1 MSENDYAF
9 PTPEVLAMGLT
20 KREYIACMAL
30 QGILSSVTLGRA
42 DHTRLLCKTAI
53 NYADMLLALMNGEL
67 DEDDEE

>member
-1 MSENDYAF
+1 
-9 PTPEVLAMGLT
+9 MGLT